1 MTKLEHFEDTQLTIE
16 RSKCLCRQSE
26 LVIISSSKV
35 IDRAQSTL
43 YRVRTVNT
51 TGEVGKN

>member
-51 TGEVGKN
+51 TGEVGKH